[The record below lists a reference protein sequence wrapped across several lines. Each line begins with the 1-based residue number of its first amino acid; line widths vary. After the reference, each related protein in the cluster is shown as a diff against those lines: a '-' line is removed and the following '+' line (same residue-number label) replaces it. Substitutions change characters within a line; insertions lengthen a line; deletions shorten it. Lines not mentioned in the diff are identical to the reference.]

1 MANGKKKQTKGKGNN
16 NQAIKNARAGK
27 KGDGLYYYR
36 EGVRAVKARRAAV
49 KSGAIE
55 QTPERKKVRE
65 LQGLKNKKASK
76 AAKAQL
82 KATGAKYSAHSS
94 LSKAT
99 RAERMKKAD
108 KLQKK
113 ADRKYKRVTGKS
125 PVEMNGKE
133 HDNSKKR
140 TKAKVGPS
148 KRPEITT
155 APPPVPKR
163 PKRKNPGKG
172 RTSPNFEKLRGKL
185 TPFKMNAPIT
195 TRVKR

>member
-1 MANGKKKQTKGKGNN
+1 MANGKKKETKGKGNN

-36 EGVRAVKARRAAV
+36 EGVKATKARRAAV

-82 KATGAKYSAHSS
+82 KATSAKYSAHSS
-94 LSKAT
+94 SSKAT

-125 PVEMNGKE
+125 PVQK
-133 HDNSKKR
+133 HC
-140 TKAKVGPS
+140 T
-148 KRPEITT
+148 
-155 APPPVPKR
+155 PV
-163 PKRKNPGKG
+163 
-172 RTSPNFEKLRGKL
+172 
-185 TPFKMNAPIT
+185 KMNAPIT

>member
-1 MANGKKKQTKGKGNN
+1 MANGKKKETKGKGNN

-36 EGVRAVKARRAAV
+36 EGVKATKARRAAV

-82 KATGAKYSAHSS
+82 KATSAKYSAHSS
-94 LSKAT
+94 SSKAT
-99 RAERMKKAD
+99 RAERMKRAD
-108 KLQKK
+108 KLQKR
-113 ADRKYKRVTGKS
+113 ADRKYKRVTGNS
-125 PVEMNGKE
+125 PV
-133 HDNSKKR
+133 
-140 TKAKVGPS
+140 
-148 KRPEITT
+148 
-155 APPPVPKR
+155 
-163 PKRKNPGKG
+163 
-172 RTSPNFEKLRGKL
+172 
-185 TPFKMNAPIT
+185 KMNAPIT

>member
-1 MANGKKKQTKGKGNN
+1 MANGKKKETKGKGNN

-27 KGDGLYYYR
+27 KDDGLYYYR
-36 EGVRAVKARRAAV
+36 EGVKATKARRAAV

-82 KATGAKYSAHSS
+82 KATSAKYSAHSS
-94 LSKAT
+94 SSKAT
-99 RAERMKKAD
+99 RAERMKRAD
-108 KLQKK
+108 KLQKR

-125 PVEMNGKE
+125 PVQKHCTPVKMNGKE

-148 KRPEITT
+148 KRPEIIT

-163 PKRKNPGKG
+163 PKRKNLGKG
-172 RTSPNFEKLRGKL
+172 RTSTP
-185 TPFKMNAPIT
+185 PFKMNAPIT